1 MEKSS
6 TEKPFLKFIAYL
18 QIIGIILVVL
28 GHSFHEYPDGDAH
41 GKTFIIYR
49 MIYSFHMPLFIFVS
63 GYLMMLTSGFLS
75 ESPHH
80 TIRDFIKNKFLR
92 LILPFIVLTLVTFV
106 PRSMMSSVADEPL
119 ELSFKSLA
127 GSMLWY
133 ENLVIPYF
141 WFLQASFLLLIL
153 NFIFLTGARRFRI
166 SITWMLILLFTIA
179 IIMPCLPLTYSDIFA
194 FDRVI
199 DLGVYFTAG
208 MIYCRFMTTIDA
220 RIPWTSPLFLCVTSA
235 LWVVSFIFTE
245 DTSIEVLCALIGIAM
260 CISLAKILVKK
271 NITVLDHLV
280 GANYIIFLLSWYFN
294 VIFQQVLHHFV
305 ELPWWIYT
313 VFSLIAG
320 IYIPWLFYKYMQ
332 RHADSKFV
340 KITARLLGQ
349 SLKKSQ
355 KL

>member
-41 GKTFIIYR
+41 GKSMLMYR
-49 MIYSFHMPLFIFVS
+49 MMYSFRMPLFMFVS
-63 GYLMMLTSGFLS
+63 GFLMILTSGILS
-75 ESPHH
+75 H
-80 TIRDFIKNKFLR
+80 TPRYSLSKFIKTKLLR
-92 LILPFIVLTLVTFV
+92 LLLPFIVLSLVTFV
-106 PRSMMSSVADEPL
+106 PRAMMSSVADEPMEMSL
-119 ELSFKSLA
+119 GSLA
-127 GSMLWY
+127 DAMIWSDK
-133 ENLVIPYF
+133 LVIPYY
-141 WFLQASFLLLIL
+141 WFLLASFTLLIF
-153 NFIFLTGARRFRI
+153 NFIVLAAGRQLGI
-166 SITWMLILLFTIA
+166 PPHSILFLLFIIA
-179 IIMPCLPLTYSDIFA
+179 AIMPFMPLTYSNIFA

-208 MIYCRFMTTIDA
+208 MIYCRYATYID
-220 RIPWTSPLFLCVTSA
+220 RKIPWTSPMFFLTVATIWAFLF
-235 LWVVSFIFTE
+235 FPTE
-245 DTSIEVLCALIGIAM
+245 NSPSKVLCSLPGIAM

-313 VFSLIAG
+313 VLSLIAG

-355 KL
+355 KP